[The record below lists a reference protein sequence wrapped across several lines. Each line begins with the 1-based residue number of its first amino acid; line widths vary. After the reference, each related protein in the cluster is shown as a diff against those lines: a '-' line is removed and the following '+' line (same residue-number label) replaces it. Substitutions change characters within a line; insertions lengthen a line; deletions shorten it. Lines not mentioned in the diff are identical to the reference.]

1 MVSSLLRL
9 LQVNLVGYCMHVIRS
24 LLFNGLI
31 LKLYFMHSTEKEPS
45 DDPNHP
51 VNSTQISH
59 EVHFV
64 GRSALDPSII
74 QLSTFLI
81 SHDMFGCITELW
93 LSNNQISDS
102 GAESLAHYLE
112 LPRCPIQE
120 LWLGQ
125 NNIGPNGVALIAAAL
140 TSNPKS
146 KLKCLGL
153 DRNPIRNAGAGCLA
167 QMLRVN
173 HTLVTVAVHGCMYD
187 GNNTEDVEGYGC
199 KVVKM
204 SDGKEYVARVDTS
217 TPEER
222 GGYVTDQRLIDAVV
236 TFSAFNKINPTR
248 EQAIRGL
255 MLRNKRAKVAT
266 EKASQESGVTNANK
280 EEDDTMV
287 SSFLSHLSSLPS
299 TEHLTD
305 EEKRKWKECEW
316 ERLYV
321 EIERV
326 RVARSVLAD
335 RLEIRE
341 SDSIEKFGEDEPE
354 GKTDEGIEDEEE
366 ILGDLGAEKEEGV
379 SSIVSSICLPLL
391 CFVG

>member
-1 MVSSLLRL
+1 M
-9 LQVNLVGYCMHVIRS
+9 
-24 LLFNGLI
+24 
-31 LKLYFMHSTEKEPS
+31 
-45 DDPNHP
+45 DP
-51 VNSTQISH
+51 T
-59 EVHFV
+59 
-64 GRSALDPSII
+64 II

-112 LPRCPIQE
+112 MPRCPIQE

-125 NNIGPNGVALIAAAL
+125 NNIGPNGVAFIAAAL
-140 TSNPKS
+140 SSNPKS

-153 DRNPIRNAGAGCLA
+153 DRNPIKNAGAGCLA
-167 QMLRVN
+167 QMLRGN
-173 HTLVTVAVHGCMYD
+173 HTLVTVAVHGCRYD
-187 GNNTEDVEGYGC
+187 GDSVEDVEGYGC

-217 TPEER
+217 TPEEKE
-222 GGYVTDQRLIDAVV
+222 GYVTDQRLLDAVT

-255 MLRNKRAKVAT
+255 MLRNKRAKAAT
-266 EKASQESGVTNANK
+266 ARASQESGITNANK
-280 EEDDTMV
+280 DEEDTMV
-287 SSFLSHLSSLPS
+287 SSFLSHLSTLPS

-305 EEKRKWKECEW
+305 EEKRRWKECEW

-341 SDSIEKFGEDEPE
+341 SDSIEKFGEDDP
-354 GKTDEGIEDEEE
+354 DEKVTEEEEE
-366 ILGDLGAEKEEGV
+366 ILGDVRAEKEERV
-379 SSIVSSICLPLL
+379 SSVIVFIMVSLL
-391 CFVG
+391 CLIG